1 MQEREIFWREKA
13 AGRGAWISDERLEGV
28 NASSLFTTPGGL
40 QVLRFCPTLGPRFQK
55 K

>member
-1 MQEREIFWREKA
+1 VWGLQRNKA
-13 AGRGAWISDERLEGV
+13 AGRGTWISDERLEGV

-40 QVLRFCPTLGPRFQK
+40 QVLKFCTTSGRRPQK